1 MLTRLLIFLCFFNF
15 ISSQSYSQNYKKATK
30 FYKEGN
36 EEIKAVN
43 NINFSIKENE
53 KVVIYGRSGSGKST
67 LLNLLSGLDVYSD
80 GEISYKNYK
89 YDNQHKQ
96 LTQLR
101 KESMGF
107 VYQFHHLLKEF
118 TSIENVALGSMILG
132 ENKKRSLEKASDILN
147 KFGLTER
154 LNHFPSQLSGGEKQ
168 RVAMARALIN
178 KPDLI
183 FLDEPTGNLDKESGI
198 NILNIL
204 KDLNNQGKTV
214 IMITHNQEHASMFKK
229 VIELV
234 DGKIVNQ

>member
-1 MLTRLLIFLCFFNF
+1 MNNLLEARNL
-15 ISSQSYSQNYKKATK
+15 SK
-30 FYKEGN
+30 FYKEGHQ
-36 EEIKAVN
+36 EIKAVN
-43 NINFSIKENE
+43 NIDFSIKENE

-67 LLNLLSGLDVYSD
+67 LLNLLSGLDTYSD
-80 GEISYKNYK
+80 GEISYKNYR
-89 YDNQHKQ
+89 YDNQQKQ

-132 ENKKRSLEKASDILN
+132 ENKKRSLVKASNILD
-147 KFGLTER
+147 KFGLSER

-183 FLDEPTGNLDKESGI
+183 FLDEPTGNLDKDTSKEVISYLNHLTDEFKSSIIVATHDPEFRNFSDKILTMDSG
-198 NILNIL
+198 
-204 KDLNNQGKTV
+204 V
-214 IMITHNQEHASMFKK
+214 F
-229 VIELV
+229 V
-234 DGKIVNQ
+234 

>member
-1 MLTRLLIFLCFFNF
+1 MNNLLEAKSLSKFF
-15 ISSQSYSQNYKKATK
+15 
-30 FYKEGN
+30 KEGN

-43 NINFSIKENE
+43 NIDFSIEENE

-67 LLNLLSGLDVYSD
+67 LLNLLSGLDTFSD

-89 YDNQHKQ
+89 YGNQHKQ

-132 ENKKRSLEKASDILN
+132 ENKKISLEKASDILD
-147 KFGLTER
+147 KFGLSER

-183 FLDEPTGNLDKESGI
+183 FLDEPTGNLDKDTSKEVISYLNQLADEFNSSIIVATHDPEFRNFSDKILTMDSG
-198 NILNIL
+198 
-204 KDLNNQGKTV
+204 V
-214 IMITHNQEHASMFKK
+214 F
-229 VIELV
+229 V
-234 DGKIVNQ
+234 

>member
-1 MLTRLLIFLCFFNF
+1 MNNLLEAKNL
-15 ISSQSYSQNYKKATK
+15 SK
-30 FYKEGN
+30 FYKEGD

-43 NINFSIKENE
+43 NIDFSIKENE
-53 KVVIYGRSGSGKST
+53 KIVIYGSSGSGKST
-67 LLNLLSGLDVYSD
+67 LLNLLSGLDAYSV
-80 GEISYKNYK
+80 GQISYKNCQ

-118 TSIENVALGSMILG
+118 TSIENVALGSMISG
-132 ENKKRSLEKASDILN
+132 ENKKRSLEQASDILD
-147 KFGLTER
+147 KFGLSER

-183 FLDEPTGNLDKESGI
+183 FLDEPTGNLDKDTSKEVINYLNQLADEFKSSIIVATHDPEFRNFSDKILTMDSG
-198 NILNIL
+198 
-204 KDLNNQGKTV
+204 V
-214 IMITHNQEHASMFKK
+214 F
-229 VIELV
+229 V
-234 DGKIVNQ
+234 

>member
-1 MLTRLLIFLCFFNF
+1 MNNLLEA
-15 ISSQSYSQNYKKATK
+15 KKLSK

-43 NINFSIKENE
+43 NIDFSIKENE
-53 KVVIYGRSGSGKST
+53 KIVIYGRSGSGKST
-67 LLNLLSGLDVYSD
+67 LLNLLSGLDTYSD
-80 GEISYKNYK
+80 GQISYKNYK
-89 YDNQHKQ
+89 YENQHRK

-118 TSIENVALGSMILG
+118 TSIENVALGSMISG
-132 ENKKRSLEKASDILN
+132 ENKKRSLEQASDILD
-147 KFGLTER
+147 KFGLSER

-183 FLDEPTGNLDKESGI
+183 FLDEPTGNLDKDTSREVINYLNQLADEFKSSIIVATHDPEFRNFSDKILTMDSG
-198 NILNIL
+198 
-204 KDLNNQGKTV
+204 V
-214 IMITHNQEHASMFKK
+214 F
-229 VIELV
+229 V
-234 DGKIVNQ
+234 

>member
-1 MLTRLLIFLCFFNF
+1 MNNLLEANNLSKIF
-15 ISSQSYSQNYKKATK
+15 
-30 FYKEGN
+30 KEGN

-43 NINFSIKENE
+43 NIDFSIKENE
-53 KVVIYGRSGSGKST
+53 KIVIYGRSGSGKST
-67 LLNLLSGLDVYSD
+67 LLNLLSGLDTYSD

-89 YDNQHKQ
+89 YDNQHRQ
-96 LTQLR
+96 LIQLR

-132 ENKKRSLEKASDILN
+132 DNKKKSLEKASDILD
-147 KFGLTER
+147 KFGLSER

-183 FLDEPTGNLDKESGI
+183 FLDEPTGNLDKDTSKEVISYLNQLAGEFKSSIIVATHDPEFRNFGDKILTMDSG
-198 NILNIL
+198 
-204 KDLNNQGKTV
+204 V
-214 IMITHNQEHASMFKK
+214 F
-229 VIELV
+229 V
-234 DGKIVNQ
+234 

>member
-1 MLTRLLIFLCFFNF
+1 MNNLLEA
-15 ISSQSYSQNYKKATK
+15 KKLSK

-43 NINFSIKENE
+43 NIDFSIKENE
-53 KVVIYGRSGSGKST
+53 KIVIYGRSGSGKST
-67 LLNLLSGLDVYSD
+67 LLNLLSGLDTYSD
-80 GEISYKNYK
+80 GQISYKNYK
-89 YDNQHKQ
+89 YENQHRK

-118 TSIENVALGSMILG
+118 TSIENVALGSMISG
-132 ENKKRSLEKASDILN
+132 KNKKRSLEQASDILD
-147 KFGLTER
+147 KFGLSER

-183 FLDEPTGNLDKESGI
+183 FLDEPTGNLDKDTSKEVINYLNQLTNEFKSSIIVATHDPEFRNFSDKILTMDSG
-198 NILNIL
+198 
-204 KDLNNQGKTV
+204 V
-214 IMITHNQEHASMFKK
+214 F
-229 VIELV
+229 V
-234 DGKIVNQ
+234 

>member
-1 MLTRLLIFLCFFNF
+1 MNNLLEA
-15 ISSQSYSQNYKKATK
+15 KKLSK

-43 NINFSIKENE
+43 NIDFSIKENE
-53 KVVIYGRSGSGKST
+53 KIVIYGRSGSGKST
-67 LLNLLSGLDVYSD
+67 LLNLLSGLDTYTD
-80 GEISYKNYK
+80 GQISYKNYK
-89 YDNQHKQ
+89 YENQHRK

-118 TSIENVALGSMILG
+118 TSIENVALGSMISG
-132 ENKKRSLEKASDILN
+132 DNKKRSLEKASDILD
-147 KFGLTER
+147 KFGLSER

-183 FLDEPTGNLDKESGI
+183 FLDEPTGNLDKDTSKEVINYLNQLTDEFKSSIIVATHDPEFRNFSDKILTMDSG
-198 NILNIL
+198 
-204 KDLNNQGKTV
+204 V
-214 IMITHNQEHASMFKK
+214 F
-229 VIELV
+229 V
-234 DGKIVNQ
+234 

>member
-1 MLTRLLIFLCFFNF
+1 MNNLLEANKL
-15 ISSQSYSQNYKKATK
+15 SK

-43 NINFSIKENE
+43 NIDFSIKENE
-53 KVVIYGRSGSGKST
+53 KIVIYGRSGSGKST
-67 LLNLLSGLDVYSD
+67 LLNLLSGLDTYTE
-80 GEISYKNYK
+80 GKISYKNYK
-89 YDNQHKQ
+89 YDNQHRK

-118 TSIENVALGSMILG
+118 SSIENVALGSMISG
-132 ENKKRSLEKASDILN
+132 ENKKKSLEKASDILD
-147 KFGLTER
+147 KFGLSER

-183 FLDEPTGNLDKESGI
+183 FLDEPTGNLDKDTSKEVISYLNQLTDEFKSSIIVATHDPEFRNFSDKILTMDSG
-198 NILNIL
+198 
-204 KDLNNQGKTV
+204 V
-214 IMITHNQEHASMFKK
+214 F
-229 VIELV
+229 V
-234 DGKIVNQ
+234 

>member
-1 MLTRLLIFLCFFNF
+1 MNNLLEA
-15 ISSQSYSQNYKKATK
+15 KKLSK

-43 NINFSIKENE
+43 NIDFSIKENE
-53 KVVIYGRSGSGKST
+53 KIVIYGRSGSGKST
-67 LLNLLSGLDVYSD
+67 LLNLLSGLDTYTD
-80 GEISYKNYK
+80 GQISYKNYK
-89 YDNQHKQ
+89 YENQHRK

-118 TSIENVALGSMILG
+118 TSIENVALGSMISG
-132 ENKKRSLEKASDILN
+132 ENKKRSLEQASDILD
-147 KFGLTER
+147 KFGLSER

-183 FLDEPTGNLDKESGI
+183 FLDEPTGNLDKDTSKEVINYLNQLTDEFKSSIIVATHDPEFRNFSDKILTMDSG
-198 NILNIL
+198 
-204 KDLNNQGKTV
+204 V
-214 IMITHNQEHASMFKK
+214 F
-229 VIELV
+229 V
-234 DGKIVNQ
+234 

>member
-1 MLTRLLIFLCFFNF
+1 MNNLLEAKNL
-15 ISSQSYSQNYKKATK
+15 SK

-43 NINFSIKENE
+43 NIDFSIKENE
-53 KVVIYGRSGSGKST
+53 KIVIYGRSGSGKST
-67 LLNLLSGLDVYSD
+67 LLNLLSGLDTYSD
-80 GEISYKNYK
+80 GQISYKNYK
-89 YDNQHKQ
+89 YENQHRK

-118 TSIENVALGSMILG
+118 TSIENVALGSMISG
-132 ENKKRSLEKASDILN
+132 ENKKRSLEQASDILD
-147 KFGLTER
+147 KFGLSER

-183 FLDEPTGNLDKESGI
+183 FLDEPTGNLDKDTSKEVINYLNQLTDEFKSSIIVATHDPEFRNFSDKILTMDSG
-198 NILNIL
+198 
-204 KDLNNQGKTV
+204 V
-214 IMITHNQEHASMFKK
+214 F
-229 VIELV
+229 V
-234 DGKIVNQ
+234 

>member
-1 MLTRLLIFLCFFNF
+1 MNNLLEAKNLSKSF
-15 ISSQSYSQNYKKATK
+15 
-30 FYKEGN
+30 KEGD

-43 NINFSIKENE
+43 NIDLSIKENE

-67 LLNLLSGLDVYSD
+67 LLNLLSGLDTYSD

-89 YDNQHKQ
+89 YDNQHKR

-101 KESMGF
+101 KENMGF

-132 ENKKRSLEKASDILN
+132 ENKKRSLEKASDILD
-147 KFGLTER
+147 KFGLAER
-154 LNHFPSQLSGGEKQ
+154 LHHFPSQLSGGEKQ

-183 FLDEPTGNLDKESGI
+183 FLDEPTGNLDKDTSKEVIDYLNQLADEFKSSIIVATHDPEFRNFSDKILTMDSG
-198 NILNIL
+198 
-204 KDLNNQGKTV
+204 V
-214 IMITHNQEHASMFKK
+214 F
-229 VIELV
+229 V
-234 DGKIVNQ
+234 

>member
-1 MLTRLLIFLCFFNF
+1 MNNLLEA
-15 ISSQSYSQNYKKATK
+15 KKLSK

-43 NINFSIKENE
+43 NIDFSIKENE
-53 KVVIYGRSGSGKST
+53 KIVIYGRSGSGKST
-67 LLNLLSGLDVYSD
+67 LLNLLSGLDTYTE
-80 GEISYKNYK
+80 GQISYKNYK
-89 YDNQHKQ
+89 YDNQHRK

-118 TSIENVALGSMILG
+118 SSIENVALGSMISG
-132 ENKKRSLEKASDILN
+132 ENKKKSLEKAFDILD
-147 KFGLTER
+147 KFGLSER

-183 FLDEPTGNLDKESGI
+183 FLDEPTGNLDKDTSKEVISYLNQLADEFKSSIIVATHDPEFRNFSDKILTMDSG
-198 NILNIL
+198 
-204 KDLNNQGKTV
+204 V
-214 IMITHNQEHASMFKK
+214 F
-229 VIELV
+229 V
-234 DGKIVNQ
+234 